1 MIISTSIVYKLKSKV
16 RQVLDYIATVL
27 IAPVVMIIVIL
38 RPIVIIRFGKIRS
51 ERIGHFTGD
60 VAAYVCRRNEDK
72 KHRYIDIIGC
82 PRFTCND
89 FLRSMWARTI
99 KITPYVGLCEFLDQ
113 QCRFWTQSDIHHI
126 KLVVNYSEYN
136 KILKADPVL
145 YFTEEENKR
154 GLQILSEL
162 GIPFGIPWVCIHNR
176 DSAYLNITQSGSFVH
191 HDYRNFSVK
200 SISAACEKLAHLG
213 YYVLRMGSIVEEK
226 LISINPQ
233 IIDYASSSLRS
244 DFADVYLMGNCT
256 AYIGSDSGIAI
267 LPLIFKKP
275 VYFINQSATLLHIMA
290 LYNPLPFLIKN
301 LWCLE
306 ENKFLTISQMI
317 EKGLFGVSLSSDFAQ
332 KNIEVVENSSE
343 DIVDFV
349 FEIDRRLKAKWE
361 QLPEDEFL
369 QKKLNQILQKS
380 MLKKGIEH
388 SNIRL
393 GSTFLNKYQNILD

>member
-82 PRFTCND
+82 PRSTCND

-99 KITPYVGLCEFLDQ
+99 NITPYVGLCEFLDQ

-162 GIPFGIPWVCIHNR
+162 GIPIGIPWVCIHNR
-176 DSAYLNITQSGSFVH
+176 DTAYLNKTQSGNFVH

-200 SISAACEKLAHLG
+200 SISAACEELAHLG
-213 YYVLRMGSIVEEK
+213 YYVLRMGSMVEEK
-226 LISINPQ
+226 LISNNPQ
-233 IIDYASSSLRS
+233 IIDYASSSLQS

-301 LWCLE
+301 LWCLKE
-306 ENKFLTISQMI
+306 SKFLTITQML
-317 EKGLFGVSLSSDFAQ
+317 EKGLFGAHLSSDFKE
-332 KNIEVVENSSE
+332 KNVEVIENSSE
-343 DIVDFV
+343 DIVDFIS
-349 FEIDRRLKAKWE
+349 EIDKQLKGKWVL
-361 QLPEDEFL
+361 LPNDEDL
-369 QKKLNQILQKS
+369 QKRFNQILQNH
-380 MLKKGIEH
+380 MFKKGIEH
-388 SNIRL
+388 SNLRL
-393 GSTFLNKYQNILD
+393 GSSFLTRHQNILD

>member
-1 MIISTSIVYKLKSKV
+1 
-16 RQVLDYIATVL
+16 
-27 IAPVVMIIVIL
+27 
-38 RPIVIIRFGKIRS
+38 
-51 ERIGHFTGD
+51 
-60 VAAYVCRRNEDK
+60 
-72 KHRYIDIIGC
+72 
-82 PRFTCND
+82 
-89 FLRSMWARTI
+89 
-99 KITPYVGLCEFLDQ
+99 
-113 QCRFWTQSDIHHI
+113 
-126 KLVVNYSEYN
+126 
-136 KILKADPVL
+136 
-145 YFTEEENKR
+145 
-154 GLQILSEL
+154 
-162 GIPFGIPWVCIHNR
+162 
-176 DSAYLNITQSGSFVH
+176 
-191 HDYRNFSVK
+191 
-200 SISAACEKLAHLG
+200 
-213 YYVLRMGSIVEEK
+213 MGSIVEEK